1 MVKSVLYWKVYC
13 MEDMTS
19 FFLKSIFSGV
29 VMINNI
35 KETLEEPKISA
46 KWRIYWRYKE
56 KDEANM
62 KFQLVLL
69 HSTERPQKIYGFA
82 MKKLPEGR
90 EEKSR
95 IKMCRHIA
103 EHKRLPCM
111 MDSSKNCF
119 CGYWAGLNMEEK
131 NCLICT

>member
-13 MEDMTS
+13 MEDITS
-19 FFLKSIFSGV
+19 LFSKIYFLRCS
-29 VMINNI
+29 NDNI
-35 KETLEEPKISA
+35 KETLEGSKISA
-46 KWRIYWRYKE
+46 KWRIYWRHEE

-62 KFQLVLL
+62 KFQLFLL
-69 HSTERPQKIYGFA
+69 HNTERPQKIYGFA

-119 CGYWAGLNMEEK
+119 CGYWAGLNTEEK